1 MPYPTD
7 TPATW
12 LVTGTSRGLGAELV
26 RQLLRRGDNVA
37 ATTRS
42 AERLGAALA
51 GVDTD
56 RLLPLEVDL
65 TDAAA
70 VDDAVA
76 ATLDRFG
83 RLDVVVNNAG
93 YGFLGAVEET
103 TEADIRQML
112 GVQVFGVWNVL
123 RSAIPHL
130 RSARKGHIINVSSIL
145 GLTAVPGWALYC
157 AGKFA
162 LNGMTEALAA
172 ELAEFGI
179 RVTIV
184 EPGYFR
190 TDFLTTDSLAL
201 PAAAGDAYP
210 AIREMTEQHL
220 QLQGSQLGD
229 PVKGAAAII
238 DVAVTGQGPLHQLLG
253 SDAISF
259 AQAKIDAL
267 SADVEAGRALAL
279 STDHR

>member
-7 TPATW
+7 NPATW
-12 LVTGTSRGLGAELV
+12 FVTGASRGLGAELV

-42 AERLGAALA
+42 AERLSAALA
-51 GVDTD
+51 GVDTG
-56 RLLPLEVDL
+56 RLLPLVVDL

-70 VDDAVA
+70 VDGAVA
-76 ATLDRFG
+76 AALDRFG

-103 TEADIRQML
+103 TDAEIRQML
-112 GVQVFGVWNVL
+112 DVQVSGVWNVL
-123 RSAIPHL
+123 RSAVPHL
-130 RSARKGHIINVSSIL
+130 RAARSGHIINVSSIL
-145 GLTAVPGWALYC
+145 GLTAVPGWGLYC

-162 LNGMTEALAA
+162 LNGMSEALAA

-190 TDFLTTDSLAL
+190 TDFLTTESLAL
-201 PAAAGDAYP
+201 PTAAGDAYP

-229 PVKGAAAII
+229 PVKGAAAVI
-238 DVAVTGQGPLHQLLG
+238 DIAVTGGGPLHQLLG
-253 SDAISF
+253 SDAVSY
-259 AQAKIDAL
+259 AEAKIDAL
-267 SADVEAGRALAL
+267 VADVKAGRDLAL
-279 STDHR
+279 TTDHR

>member
-7 TPATW
+7 TCATW
-12 LVTGTSRGLGAELV
+12 FVTGASRGLGAELV

-42 AERLGAALA
+42 AERLSAALA
-51 GVDTD
+51 GVDTG

-65 TDAAA
+65 TDAGA
-70 VDDAVA
+70 VDGAVA
-76 ATLDRFG
+76 AALDRFG

-103 TEADIRQML
+103 TDAEVRQML
-112 GVQVFGVWNVL
+112 DVQVSGVWNVL
-123 RSAIPHL
+123 RSAVPHL
-130 RSARKGHIINVSSIL
+130 RAARSGHIINVSSIL
-145 GLTAVPGWALYC
+145 GLTAVPGWGLYC

-162 LNGMTEALAA
+162 LNGMSEALAA

-190 TDFLTTDSLAL
+190 TDFLTTESLAL

-220 QLQGSQLGD
+220 QLQGSQLGG
-229 PVKGAAAII
+229 PVKGAAAVI
-238 DVAVTGQGPLHQLLG
+238 DVAVTGDGPLHQLLG
-253 SDAISF
+253 SDAVSY
-259 AQAKIDAL
+259 AEAKIDAL
-267 SADVEAGRALAL
+267 VADVQAGRDLAL
-279 STDHR
+279 TTDHR